1 MFVSTFPRTSTI
13 GVVFA
18 ALIAATSLTSA
29 APAEKP
35 AAGKVVH
42 FPQGVWSALPQL
54 GPDGKVRQ
62 CVLVAA
68 RIRETKDGPVTTRFS
83 LDISRGSGFTAV
95 IQDHRV
101 PTEEVLDDQ
110 AEMLID
116 GRSFPSVSF
125 PVAGTAF
132 IFHPG
137 DAAGAL
143 AALAKANRIT
153 LRSDGAGVDS
163 GAIAINLPSDAL
175 KWLNDCSRTFNIAIG
190 RPTDPNA
197 PDMPSPRP
205 RSPVI
210 VDISTLPPGPPGM
223 SDKQSIE
230 GWDASE
236 LRASDGSIV
245 VCFIRRHYV
254 MGSEASSRRMATF
267 LMVSRKLGFTI
278 MLKDSNI
285 NQPEGAP
292 VEATLK
298 IGDDP
303 FTGFSA
309 KMQGND
315 EIGIFPQHATALAG
329 LLEKGIR
336 ATFKSKV
343 SDNFEFP
350 VQASVIPWLRA
361 CARRNGIA
369 FEPVGQ

>member
-1 MFVSTFPRTSTI
+1 MLASLL
-13 GVVFA
+13 A
-18 ALIAATSLTSA
+18 ASSLAAA

-35 AAGKVVH
+35 VAGKVVH

-68 RIRETKDGPVTTRFS
+68 RDRATKDGPVTTRFS

-95 IQDHRV
+95 IQDDRV

-110 AEMLID
+110 AEILID

-143 AALAKANRIT
+143 AALAKANRVT

-163 GAIAINLPSDAL
+163 GAIAINLPAEAL
-175 KWLNDCSRTFNIAIG
+175 KWLNDCGRTFNIAID

-197 PDMPSPRP
+197 PDMPTPRP
-205 RSPVI
+205 RSPDI

-223 SDKQSIE
+223 SDKQKIE

-254 MGSEASSRRMATF
+254 MGSEPSSRRMATF

-309 KMQGND
+309 RVQGND
-315 EIGIFPQHATALAG
+315 EIGIFPQHAAALAAV
-329 LLEKGIR
+329 LEKGIR

-361 CARRNGIA
+361 CARRNGIP